1 MEGSPPRTR
10 GARGRPGP
18 ELDCVRITP
27 AHAGSTWHPPRRGG
41 RRQDHPRARGEH
53 CLSGSIERLMRGSPP
68 RTRGARP
75 CEDHGPERVR
85 ITPAHAG
92 STCGPTV
99 SAPRPRDHPRA
110 RGEHV
115 GSPSSTSSPNGS
127 PPRTRG
133 APQALWCAPEGRG
146 SPPRTR
152 GAHGPRSR
160 GEGCPLDHPRARGE
174 HLVPRVPTDDAWG
187 SPPRTRGARLVAR
200 NAVRSARITPAHAG
214 STWTP
219 ESRGAESPDHPRARG
234 EHIGGSDAAA
244 AIGGSPPRTRGAPFG
259 GHVALP
265 IRRITPAH
273 AGSTPQRS
281 LAPARDPD
289 HPRAR
294 GEHMMWE
301 CSGG

>member
-174 HLVPRVPTDDAWG
+174 HYSATASLVIV
-187 SPPRTRGARLVAR
+187 
-200 NAVRSARITPAHAG
+200 
-214 STWTP
+214 
-219 ESRGAESPDHPRARG
+219 PDHPRARG
-234 EHIGGSDAAA
+234 EHCAWNRERRTYP
-244 AIGGSPPRTRGAPFG
+244 GSPPRTRGAPRPTG
-259 GHVALP
+259 P
-265 IRRITPAH
+265 DRRCLGITPAH
-273 AGSTPQRS
+273 AGSTTRCPERR
-281 LAPARDPD
+281 AERPD

-294 GEHMMWE
+294 GEHVD
-301 CSGG
+301 S